1 MVNFIFEKESLQEI
15 AAQLER
21 WYGMHFFF
29 VSESWNRKIYR
40 SGSEKLYDRTNSI
53 YNRKDDE
60 CEILGWGADCGG
72 ELKKENRYLL
82 VTDTGELK

>member
-1 MVNFIFEKESLQEI
+1 MV
-15 AAQLER
+15 
-21 WYGMHFFF
+21 WYAFFLCEWK
-29 VSESWNRKIYR
+29 VETGKIYR